1 MTQQI
6 KSLEKQLESA
16 KLAVA
21 LAKESELVASAH
33 QTASGQCVVAQL
45 ADIDGKSLREL
56 AERVRDKC
64 QPAAVVLASV
74 SEGKVT
80 LIAAVSK
87 ALHANLKAGELVS
100 SIAQAIGGKGGGR
113 PDVAQAGG
121 SDVDALPVALAA
133 AKDSII
139 SKLI

>member
-1 MTQQI
+1 MLFR
-6 KSLEKQLESA
+6 S
-16 KLAVA
+16 
-21 LAKESELVASAH
+21 
-33 QTASGQCVVAQL
+33 
-45 ADIDGKSLREL
+45 
-56 AERVRDKC
+56 
-64 QPAAVVLASV
+64 
-74 SEGKVT
+74 
-80 LIAAVSK
+80 
-87 ALHANLKAGELVS
+87 ANLKAGELVS